1 MNTVILIVALLGLL
15 LGGLYTVFKP
25 RWAILF
31 IIVLYPLEQLMTT
44 VSTFFA
50 ANSKLM
56 NLFVGG
62 LAIIAG
68 FTALISGRAPFRGYF
83 NTVFYLTLALY
94 VWVYF
99 GVIYAPDKSK
109 AIEDVTLA
117 IPYLGLLLVFPALL
131 VNNLSDFRRLM
142 LPTMIVGSAIVLMI
156 MMSPN
161 TTLFSGRL
169 GIEGAQAGGSKIQN
183 PLATATLG
191 GMLVVIGM
199 LYKPSS
205 FAFVVNIIRA
215 GAIGSGLAI
224 TMLSGSRG
232 QMIAAVGSALLLFP
246 FARHIKNIGQF
257 IAVGGS
263 AGIAVIFG
271 MAVLQTVTT
280 AGAAQRWDAA
290 ALESGVSNRWVFISR
305 MLDEYLS
312 RPFSYLPGLG
322 TSSFPTYW
330 YDDRIPYVHNMPA
343 QVLTEHGLI
352 GAAIL
357 IAIMI
362 TTMLAGVKLLKLY
375 KEYPEEM
382 ATAAILIAVCLY
394 QLILTFKQ
402 GNFVTSATPFW
413 WFLILAK
420 VYHRS
425 LQEARLYSAWEAQVY
440 QYEHP
445 DPYEHRELQGA

>member
-1 MNTVILIVALLGLL
+1 MNTLILVVALLGLL
-15 LGGLYTVFKP
+15 FGGLYTVFKP

-50 ANSKLM
+50 TNSKLM
-56 NLFVGG
+56 NLFIGG
-62 LAIIAG
+62 LAVIAA
-68 FTALISGRAPFRGYF
+68 FTALISGKSPFRGYF
-83 NTVFYLTLALY
+83 NSVFYLTLALY
-94 VWVYF
+94 VWVFF
-99 GVIYAPDKSK
+99 GVIYAPDQAK
-109 AIEDVTLA
+109 AVEDLTMG

-142 LPTMIVGSAIVLMI
+142 VPTMVVGSAIVLMI

-169 GIEGAQAGGSKIQN
+169 GIEGTQAGGSKIQN

-191 GMLVVIGM
+191 GMLVVIGL
-199 LYKPSS
+199 LYKPTSY
-205 FAFVVNIIRA
+205 AIFVNLIRA

-232 QMIAAVGSALLLFP
+232 QMIAAVGSALLFFP
-246 FARHIKNIGQF
+246 FARRIKNIGQF

-271 MAVLQTVTT
+271 VAVLQTVTT

-290 ALESGVSNRWVFISR
+290 ALESGVSNRWVFIST

-312 RPFSYLPGLG
+312 RPLSYLQGLG
-322 TSSFPTYW
+322 TSSFPSYW
-330 YDDRIPYVHNMPA
+330 IDDRIPYIHNMPA

-362 TTMLAGVKLLKLY
+362 LLVLAGFRLLKLY

-382 ATAAILIAVCLY
+382 ATAAVLLAVCLY

-425 LQEARLYSAWEAQVY
+425 LQEARLYTAWEAQVY

-445 DPYEHRELQGA
+445 DSYEQQELQGA